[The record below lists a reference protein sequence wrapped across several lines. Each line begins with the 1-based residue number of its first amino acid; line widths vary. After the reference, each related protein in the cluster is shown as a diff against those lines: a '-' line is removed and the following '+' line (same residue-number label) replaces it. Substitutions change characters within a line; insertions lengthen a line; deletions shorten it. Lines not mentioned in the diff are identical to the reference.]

1 MHLSDEILKQVA
13 ATLLGHEGEYSD
25 VIKIKSQEWKSG
37 SKPGE
42 DNFTCLLSLLN
53 LTAQYNGR
61 ECSFD
66 GLIVKH
72 PPEEPSRIRF
82 LKTAGLCDKE
92 IHAYQHLL
100 PKLQKV
106 ALSGLGEKLTF
117 PDCYYANS
125 DNLV

>member
-1 MHLSDEILKQVA
+1 M
-13 ATLLGHEGEYSD
+13 ATLLGHEGEGND

-42 DNFTCLLSLLN
+42 DNFTCFLSLLT
-53 LTAQYNGR
+53 LTVTDYNGR
-61 ECSFD
+61 DCCFD

-100 PKLQKV
+100 PKLQG
-106 ALSGLGEKLTF
+106 AAQSGLGHKLTF
-117 PDCYYANS
+117 PDCYYANE
-125 DNLV
+125 DNLVRT